1 MGGWSAAS
9 GRGGG
14 QIAAGGDG
22 DFALGIMAVSGLPAG
37 LVEGGFRG
45 RWCRFLLN
53 LYGAAL
59 PLRCKLGSAAVTGRH
74 IPQPADGSLP

>member
-37 LVEGGFRG
+37 LVEGCFG
-45 RWCRFLLN
+45 
-53 LYGAAL
+53 GAD
-59 PLRCKLGSAAVTGRH
+59 AASSGIRT
-74 IPQPADGSLP
+74 